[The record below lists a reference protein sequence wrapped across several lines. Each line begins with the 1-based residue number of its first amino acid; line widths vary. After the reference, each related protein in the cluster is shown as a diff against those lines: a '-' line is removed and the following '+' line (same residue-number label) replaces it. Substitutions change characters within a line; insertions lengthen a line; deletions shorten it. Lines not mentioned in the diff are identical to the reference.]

1 LRIIYSSI
9 STWKKAF
16 FMSPFQAKTQAK
28 RILVVDDLEDNLFL
42 LQTILTEE
50 GFEVDV
56 AKNGKLALAK
66 IEATPPD
73 IVLMDAMMPGMN
85 GYETTRRIR
94 QNKNLP
100 FMPILLITAYLDAN
114 AAQGLELGANDFIRK
129 PIEYDELMARIKAS
143 LRFKEMMNSNQ

>member
-1 LRIIYSSI
+1 
-9 STWKKAF
+9 
-16 FMSPFQAKTQAK
+16 MSPFQAKSKAK

-50 GFEVDV
+50 GFEVEV

-66 IEATPPD
+66 IEAVPPD
-73 IVLMDAMMPGMN
+73 IILMDAMMPGMN

-100 FMPILLITAYLDAN
+100 FIPILLITAYLDAN

-129 PIEYDELMARIKAS
+129 PIEYDELMARINAS
-143 LRFKEMMNSNQ
+143 LRFKEMMSSNQ

>member
-1 LRIIYSSI
+1 
-9 STWKKAF
+9 
-16 FMSPFQAKTQAK
+16 MSPFQAKSQAK

>member
-1 LRIIYSSI
+1 
-9 STWKKAF
+9 
-16 FMSPFQAKTQAK
+16 MSPLQAKSQAK
-28 RILVVDDLEDNLFL
+28 RILVVDDVEDNLFL

-56 AKNGKLALAK
+56 AKNGKSALAK

-129 PIEYDELMARIKAS
+129 PIEYDELMARIKSS
-143 LRFKEMMNSNQ
+143 LRLKEMMNSNQ